1 MCVFPYEKR
10 YRRVCVWGKDG
21 CKRRRMGVDVWVWAA
36 VEVGKWQKVSSGSL
50 FLRPQAQKAD
60 TAPRTQQV
68 QTPACVNRRRPSKA

>member
-1 MCVFPYEKR
+1 
-10 YRRVCVWGKDG
+10 
-21 CKRRRMGVDVWVWAA
+21 MGVDVWVWAA

>member
-1 MCVFPYEKR
+1 MFAYEKR

-21 CKRRRMGVDVWVWAA
+21 CKRRRMGVDVWAA
-36 VEVGKWQKVSSGSL
+36 VGVGEWQEVSSGSL

-68 QTPACVNRRRPSKA
+68 QTPACVNRRRPSEA